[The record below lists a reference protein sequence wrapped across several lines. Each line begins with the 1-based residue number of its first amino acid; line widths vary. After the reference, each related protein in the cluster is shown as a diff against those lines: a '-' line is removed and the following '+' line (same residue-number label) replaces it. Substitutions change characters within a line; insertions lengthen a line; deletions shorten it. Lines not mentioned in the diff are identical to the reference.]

1 MDNGGGD
8 VGRQDDVDPAV
19 LARVRRDLADLGSDA
34 ASAPEVPEHVTAR
47 VVAALR
53 DEPAHRV
60 RRQPLR
66 RLQWVGLGVGV
77 GAALAAVIVGTS
89 MVAREPVPTFPAGPT
104 ANQITAARP
113 AATIPL
119 PDPQIIAMLSRPP
132 DYGALTDPN
141 LRSSCL
147 DRLGYP
153 GTAVLGARPLEMAG
167 KSAVLMLLPGD
178 TPELVV
184 AVVVDSNCSG
194 AHTALLARAVVTR
207 T

>member
-1 MDNGGGD
+1 MDNGG
-8 VGRQDDVDPAV
+8 QDGLDPAV

-34 ASAPEVPEHVTAR
+34 ASAPEVPEHVTSR

-66 RLQWVGLGVGV
+66 RLQVVGLLVGV
-77 GAALAAVIVGTS
+77 GAAVAAVIVGAS
-89 MVAREPVPTFPAGPT
+89 AMARDPAPTFPAGPT
-104 ANQITAARP
+104 AEQITVARP

-119 PDPQIIAMLSRPP
+119 PDPQIIALLGRPP
-132 DYGALTDPN
+132 DYGALADPGQ
-141 LRSSCL
+141 RGSCL
-147 DRLGYP
+147 DRLGFP
-153 GTAVLGARPLEMAG
+153 GAAVLGARPLEMG
-167 KSAVLMLLPGD
+167 GRSAVLMLLPGD
-178 TPELVV
+178 TPEAVV

-194 AHTALLARAVVTR
+194 AHTGLLARTVVTR